1 MEIDESYADDFLFFL
16 ANVHG
21 LFFPFLTVRAQLP
34 STNTGVL
41 DMSLQTPSDVKVKE
55 EEPVEVDSS
64 PPGSPES
71 ISSRSDYS
79 QESAGRPKVRPAK
92 LRIQQLGQHDLRPL
106 VFLLCKCSQHL
117 Y

>member
-1 MEIDESYADDFLFFL
+1 MFMACLS
-16 ANVHG
+16 N
-21 LFFPFLTVRAQLP
+21 PPQL
-34 STNTGVL
+34 SSASTGVL

-92 LRIQQLGQHDLRPL
+92 LQI
-106 VFLLCKCSQHL
+106 
-117 Y
+117 